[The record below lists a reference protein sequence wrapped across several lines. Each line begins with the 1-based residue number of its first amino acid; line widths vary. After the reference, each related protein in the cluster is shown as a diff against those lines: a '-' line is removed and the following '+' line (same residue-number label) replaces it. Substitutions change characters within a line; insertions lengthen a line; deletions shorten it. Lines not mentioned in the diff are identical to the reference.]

1 MWVSHPHKL
10 SMEEPILH
18 LTEDETAIV
27 GYGSLLSIESVSRT
41 LKREYDGPFV
51 ACHVAGWRRSWDA
64 WMPNAS
70 FYFVEGGERI
80 YPNKIAYL
88 NVRPNPGTLMNCILF
103 VVRDVELEAMHQR
116 EWIYAPTDVSLD
128 LHGVRLDAGK
138 AIMYVA
144 KNEHR
149 LIGATT
155 RREAAVRQSY
165 LRILERGLHQA
176 AATFRAEYEATTD
189 PVPTHLVIDDA
200 LDQDRPSP
208 WAAAGSQYR
217 PTS

>member
-1 MWVSHPHKL
+1 
-10 SMEEPILH
+10 MEEPILR
-18 LTEDETAIV
+18 LSEDETAII
-27 GYGSLLSIESVSRT
+27 GYGSLLSRDSVSRT

-70 FYFVEGGERI
+70 FYFVEVGERI
-80 YPNKIAYL
+80 YPDKIAYL

-103 VVRDVELEAMHQR
+103 VVRDAELEAMHQR
-116 EWIYAPTDVSLD
+116 EWIYVPTDVSYS

-138 AIMYVA
+138 AIMYIA
-144 KNEHR
+144 KHEHR

-155 RREAAVRQSY
+155 RREAAVRRSY

-208 WAAAGSQYR
+208 WAAAGSQHR

>member
-1 MWVSHPHKL
+1 
-10 SMEEPILH
+10 MEEPILS

-41 LKREYDGPFV
+41 LKREYDGPFI

-64 WMPNAS
+64 SMPNAS

-103 VVRDVELEAMHQR
+103 VVRDAELEAMHQR

-128 LHGVRLDAGK
+128 LRGVRLDAGK
-138 AIMYVA
+138 AIMYIA

-165 LRILERGLHQA
+165 LRILERGLDQA

-217 PTS
+217 PTSQL

>member
-1 MWVSHPHKL
+1 
-10 SMEEPILH
+10 MEEPILR
-18 LTEDETAIV
+18 LAEDETAVV

-64 WMPNAS
+64 WMPNAA
-70 FYFVEGGERI
+70 FYFVEGGERV
-80 YPNKIAYL
+80 YPNRITYL
-88 NVRPNPGTLMNCILF
+88 NVRPNRGVLMNCILF
-103 VVRDVELEAMHQR
+103 VVRDAELKAMHER
-116 EWIYAPTDVSLD
+116 EWIYEPTDVSLN
-128 LHGVRLDAGK
+128 LSGVHLDAGK
-138 AIMYVA
+138 AIMYIA
-144 KNEHR
+144 KHEHL
-149 LIGATT
+149 LIGTTT
-155 RREAAVRQSY
+155 RREAAIRQSY
-165 LRILERGLHQA
+165 LRILERGLRQA
-176 AATFRAEYEATTD
+176 PAAFRAEYEATTD